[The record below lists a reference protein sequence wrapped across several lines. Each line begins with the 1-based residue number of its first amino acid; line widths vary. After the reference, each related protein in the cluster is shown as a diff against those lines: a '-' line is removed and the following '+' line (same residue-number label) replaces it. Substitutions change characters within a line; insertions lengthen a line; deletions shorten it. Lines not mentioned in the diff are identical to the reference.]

1 LYKSNQYILYK
12 YKYYLYFIFIIMTIN
27 QLEYVIAV
35 DNYRHFVTAAE
46 KCYVTQ
52 PTLSMQIQKLEEEL
66 GIAIFNRRVQ
76 PVIPTNTGKE
86 LIDQARIVIREF
98 NKINEKVKILKN
110 EIKGQLKIGMIPTLA
125 PYLLPLFVKKFTKKY
140 PDIELV
146 VDEFVS
152 EEIVQLLRKD
162 MLDIGILSTPLKE
175 TDIMEIPLFYEKIL
189 IFIDNQHYLSDME
202 NIKAKDIPLNDLWTL
217 SNKHCFN
224 TQVINLC
231 KKNKS
236 RGKKSNF
243 TYQSG
248 SFENLIKFSEIT
260 HQLTLIPELLMP
272 GINEDKR
279 KMVKEIIEPVPAREI
294 SIVVHKSFVKEYI
307 INILKQEI
315 LLGIPDEMKNKKDL
329 EIIEWK

>member
-1 LYKSNQYILYK
+1 
-12 YKYYLYFIFIIMTIN
+12 MTIN
-27 QLEYVIAV
+27 QLEYVISV

-66 GIAIFNRRVQ
+66 GISIFNRRIQ

-86 LIDQARIVIREF
+86 VIEQARIVIREF
-98 NKINEKVKILKN
+98 NKINEKVKMLKN
-110 EIKGQLKIGMIPTLA
+110 EIKGQLKVGIIPTLA
-125 PYLLPLFVKKFTKKY
+125 SYLLPLFMKKFTKSY
-140 PDIELV
+140 PEIELI

-162 MLDIGILSTPLKE
+162 MLDVGILSTPLKE
-175 TDIMEIPLFYEKIL
+175 TDIIEIPLFYEKIL
-189 IFIDNQHYLSDME
+189 VFIDNQHQLSTKE
-202 NIKAKDIPLNDLWTL
+202 NIKVKEIPVNDLWTL

-236 RGKKSNF
+236 RGKKLNF
-243 TYQSG
+243 IYQSG
-248 SFENLIKFSEIT
+248 SFENLMKFSEIT
-260 HQLTLIPELLMP
+260 HQLTLIPELLLTS
-272 GINEDKR
+272 INEDKR

-294 SIVVHKSFVKEYI
+294 GIVVHKSFVKEHI
-307 INILKQEI
+307 ISILKEEI
-315 LLGIPDEMKNKKDL
+315 LLGIPEKMKNKKDL
-329 EIIEWK
+329 EIIEWR

>member
-1 LYKSNQYILYK
+1 
-12 YKYYLYFIFIIMTIN
+12 MTIN

-66 GIAIFNRRVQ
+66 GIAIFNRRIQ

-86 LIDQARIVIREF
+86 VIEQARIVIREF
-98 NKINEKVKILKN
+98 NKINEKVKMLKS
-110 EIKGQLKIGMIPTLA
+110 EVKGQLKVGIIPTLGS
-125 PYLLPLFVKKFTKKY
+125 YLLPLFVKKFTKSY
-140 PDIELV
+140 PEIELI

-152 EEIVQLLRKD
+152 EEIIQLLRND

-175 TDIMEIPLFYEKIL
+175 TDIMEIALFYEKIL
-189 IFIDNQHYLSDME
+189 IFIDNQHYLSNKE
-202 NIKAKDIPLNDLWTL
+202 NIKVKEIPVNDLWTL

-231 KKNKS
+231 KKNES

-243 TYQSG
+243 IYQSG
-248 SFENLIKFSEIT
+248 SFENLMKFSEIT
-260 HQLTLIPELLMP
+260 HQLTLIPELLINS
-272 GINEDKR
+272 INEDKR
-279 KMVKEIIEPVPAREI
+279 KMVKEIIDPVPAREI
-294 SIVVHKSFVKEYI
+294 GIVVHKSFVKEHV
-307 INILKQEI
+307 INILKEEI
-315 LLGIPDEMKNKKDL
+315 LINIPDKMKNKQGL